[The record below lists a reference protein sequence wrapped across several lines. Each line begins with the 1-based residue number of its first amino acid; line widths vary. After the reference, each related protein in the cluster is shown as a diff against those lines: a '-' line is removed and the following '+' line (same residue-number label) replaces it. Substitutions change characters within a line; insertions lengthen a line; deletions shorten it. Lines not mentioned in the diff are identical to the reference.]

1 MKKSKEVI
9 TGILEP
15 GDSFGEK
22 SLTTNE
28 PLEYSII
35 SETYLVMATVSIDDI
50 EGKFKFV
57 FMNYANMLSPIAPFF
72 LL

>member
-22 SLTTNE
+22 CLTTNE

-35 SETYLVMATVSIDDI
+35 SETYLVMATVGIDDI
-50 EGKFKFV
+50 EGIF
-57 FMNYANMLSPIAPFF
+57 
-72 LL
+72 